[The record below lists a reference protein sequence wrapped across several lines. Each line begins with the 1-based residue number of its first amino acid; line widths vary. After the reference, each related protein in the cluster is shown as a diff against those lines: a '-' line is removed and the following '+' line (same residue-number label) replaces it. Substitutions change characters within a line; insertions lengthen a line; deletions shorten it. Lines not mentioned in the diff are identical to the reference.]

1 MIKKISLAI
10 AAFCFVGF
18 MDAQETRTLS
28 LSEAIQ
34 YALQN
39 KAEATKANLDVRKGD
54 AQIMQAKAGALPKI
68 TASSSTTYNPLL
80 QTNVL
85 PGEMF
90 GLPAGQVVEVAFGQK
105 WVSSNMLQ
113 LSQTLFNQSVFTG
126 LKAAKSTK
134 EFYILNKELTD
145 EQIIDKVSNTYYQV
159 YKADQML
166 DNLDSNLSI
175 SEKTIKIIKGLYDAG
190 LAKKIDYDRSIVGIN
205 NIKANKQQLINQKTI
220 SENTLKFIIGM
231 PIEQGIELP
240 ENTFDA
246 SILPEET
253 TSTDFIND
261 RTEVKVLNKQLELL
275 EWQKKATVAEFYP
288 TAGLTASYGW
298 LGQGKKFPWWNG
310 KDNGVYWSD
319 MSSIGLNI
327 NIPIFNG
334 FATKA
339 KVELNQIDIEKA
351 QTDLKDTQLAL
362 NMAHKNALSSL
373 NNSLIA
379 INTQQENLH
388 LAEEVLSNTRS
399 NYQYGLATLNDL
411 LDSERDLADAKN
423 NLTAS
428 KLDYKLAEIE
438 YLKSQGKLKTLNGN
452 TQ

>member
-10 AAFCFVGF
+10 IAFCFASA
-18 MDAQETRTLS
+18 MNAQEAKTLT
-28 LSEAIQ
+28 LAEAIQ

-39 KAEATKANLDVRKGD
+39 KADAVKANLDIRKGD
-54 AQIMQAKAGALPKI
+54 AQIMQAKSGALPKI
-68 TASSSTTYNPLL
+68 SGSSSTTYNPLL

-105 WVSSNMLQ
+105 WTSSNMIQLQ
-113 LSQTLFNQSVFTG
+113 QALFNQAVFTG

-134 EFYILNKELTD
+134 EFYILNKELTE
-145 EQIIDKVSNTYYQV
+145 EQIVDKVANTYYQV
-159 YKADQML
+159 YKADEML
-166 DNLDSNLSI
+166 TNLDSNLSI
-175 SEKTIKIIKGLYDAG
+175 SEQTVKIIKGLYDAG
-190 LAKKIDYDRSIVGIN
+190 LAKKIDYDRSVVGIN
-205 NIKANKQQLINQKTI
+205 NIKASKQQLINQKEI
-220 SENTLKFIIGM
+220 AEYTLKYIIGM
-231 PIEQGIELP
+231 PMQQEIDLP

-246 SILPEET
+246 AILPG
-253 TSTDFIND
+253 DINENVNE
-261 RTEVKVLNKQLELL
+261 RTELKVLNKQLELL
-275 EWQKKATVAEFYP
+275 DWQKKATIAEYYP
-288 TAGLTASYGW
+288 TASLSANYGW

-319 MSSIGLNI
+319 LASIGLNI
-327 NIPIFNG
+327 NIPIFSG

-339 KVELNQIDIEKA
+339 KAELNQIDIEKA
-351 QTDLKDTQLAL
+351 QADLADTKLAL
-362 NMAHKNALSSL
+362 DMSRQSALSSL
-373 NNSLIA
+373 KNSLIA
-379 INTQQENLH
+379 IETQEENLK
-388 LAEEVLSNTRS
+388 LANEVLSNTRS

-411 LDSERDLADAKN
+411 LDSERDLSDAKN